1 MADLFHRLVER
12 AAARAPDATALLHK
26 ETALSYGMLDSEM
39 RRVASGLAG
48 LGLGPRDRVG
58 IWLEKRPEMVISMF
72 AAAAAG
78 LVFVPLNP
86 LLLPHQ
92 LRHIMTDCNVRCL
105 VTSSARLAQ
114 LGDVLP
120 ACADLH
126 SVVLVDDGAPA
137 EDLPERIGVESFA
150 ALTDAAE
157 GHRAIDTDMTAIL
170 YTSGSTGA
178 PKGVVLSH
186 RNLVAGAESVAT
198 YLENTPDDVIL
209 SILPL
214 SFDAGLS
221 QITTACYAGAAVGLI
236 DYLLPRDVARAA
248 ARWGATGIGG
258 VPPLWHQ
265 LAAIDWPEEAVRSLR
280 YFTNTGGHMSRT
292 LLEKLRGICP
302 GAAPYLMYGLTEAFR
317 STYLPPAD
325 IDSRP
330 DSIGKAIPNAEI
342 MVVADDGHICGPG
355 EEGELVHRGA
365 LVSMGYW
372 NDPARTAERFRP
384 APGHEPA
391 LPLPEMAVWSGDTVR
406 LDDDGYL
413 YFVGRRDDM
422 IKTSGYRVSPTEVEE
437 IILNSG
443 YVREAIVAGVPDVVL
458 GQAIVAVAVPPH
470 GGDGDEKAVI
480 DVCRSRLPQY
490 MVPRSVAFATDLPR
504 NPNGKIDRK
513 AVVAAHFPQDEGS
526 DT

>member
-1 MADLFHRLVER
+1 
-12 AAARAPDATALLHK
+12 
-26 ETALSYGMLDSEM
+26 
-39 RRVASGLAG
+39 
-48 LGLGPRDRVG
+48 
-58 IWLEKRPEMVISMF
+58 
-72 AAAAAG
+72 
-78 LVFVPLNP
+78 
-86 LLLPHQ
+86 
-92 LRHIMTDCNVRCL
+92 
-105 VTSSARLAQ
+105 
-114 LGDVLP
+114 
-120 ACADLH
+120 
-126 SVVLVDDGAPA
+126 
-137 EDLPERIGVESFA
+137 
-150 ALTDAAE
+150 
-157 GHRAIDTDMTAIL
+157 
-170 YTSGSTGA
+170 
-178 PKGVVLSH
+178 
-186 RNLVAGAESVAT
+186 
-198 YLENTPDDVIL
+198 
-209 SILPL
+209 
-214 SFDAGLS
+214 
-221 QITTACYAGAAVGLI
+221 
-236 DYLLPRDVARAA
+236 
-248 ARWGATGIGG
+248 
-258 VPPLWHQ
+258 
-265 LAAIDWPEEAVRSLR
+265 
-280 YFTNTGGHMSRT
+280 
-292 LLEKLRGICP
+292 
-302 GAAPYLMYGLTEAFR
+302 
-317 STYLPPAD
+317 
-325 IDSRP
+325 
-330 DSIGKAIPNAEI
+330 